1 MNLTKEPC
9 LYADMLQCR
18 NAGGLVLYE
27 TETALL
33 LQEEFQRFYT
43 VLRQIIRQGKKSW
56 STFQSSLA
64 YWLPMTPIRIP
75 G

>member
-27 TETALL
+27 TETAML
-33 LQEEFQRFYT
+33 LQ
-43 VLRQIIRQGKKSW
+43 
-56 STFQSSLA
+56 
-64 YWLPMTPIRIP
+64 
-75 G
+75 